1 MLTSFTVA
9 GETVHVYITANE
21 ISNNRSYDTF
31 EMSIG
36 EMYETIW
43 CDNII
48 LCYRCPIQTECK
60 AHRGKLPYYLITT
73 YHQQWV
79 SDHPEYFI

>member
-9 GETVHVYITANE
+9 GEPIHVYITAAEALDTSLYNTFV
-21 ISNNRSYDTF
+21 ISI
-31 EMSIG
+31 E
-36 EMYETIW
+36 EMYETLY
-43 CDNII
+43 CYHNT
-48 LCYRCPIQTECK
+48 LCYRCPIQTEC
-60 AHRGKLPYYLITT
+60 AIHRNKLPHYLITT

>member
-9 GETVHVYITANE
+9 GEPIHVYITADE
-21 ISNNRSYDTF
+21 ISNTNPDDAFR
-31 EMSIG
+31 MSIE
-36 EMYETIW
+36 EMYETIG

-60 AHRGKLPYYLITT
+60 AHRSKLPYYLITT

-79 SDHPEYFI
+79 SNHPEYFI